1 MIQLGVA
8 QLPVARREARNYET
22 MILNQVLAT
31 ATGSSTAGAG
41 ALGALETASGVW
53 ARAMAGARVSPQN
66 RRTTALT
73 PAVLSH
79 IARQLVRRGEACFLI
94 DVDRGGHLRLLEA
107 STWSV
112 TGGARRPWRYQV
124 TITGPSATE
133 TQWVS
138 GEQVAHAM
146 YSHSELQPWR
156 GLGPL
161 QWAATTGRL
170 SIELERLL
178 SDELSGPRGSLVS
191 VPEGHA
197 GDAPEGET
205 DPKAKLEADL
215 HHLRGG
221 VALVETTAGGWGDKG
236 GAPQADWRP
245 RRLGADPPT
254 SLADIRMGVE
264 RTVLALCGVPPALAT
279 DADGTAQ
286 RESWRRFLHGTVSPV
301 ARLVEAELREKLD
314 EPNLSITFDSLY
326 AADLSGRARAWRSL
340 VGKEAA
346 MDAAKA
352 ARLAGLE

>member
-1 MIQLGVA
+1 MIKLGVA
-8 QLPVARREARNYET
+8 QLPVARRETRNYET

-31 ATGSSTAGAG
+31 ATGSSTADAG
-41 ALGALETASGVW
+41 ALGALETAAGVW
-53 ARAMAGARVSPQN
+53 ARAFAGARVTPQN
-66 RRTTALT
+66 RRTKVLT
-73 PAVLSH
+73 PAVLSA
-79 IARQLVRRGEACFLI
+79 IARRLVRRGEACFLI
-94 DVDRGGHLRLLEA
+94 DVDRGGQLHLIEA

-138 GEQVAHAM
+138 GEQVVHPM
-146 YSHSELQPWR
+146 YAFSELQPWR

-161 QWAATTGRL
+161 QWAVATGRL
-170 SIELERLL
+170 GIELEKAL
-178 SDELSGPRGSLVS
+178 SDESSGPRGNLIA

-197 GDAPEGET
+197 GDVPDGET

-215 HHLRGG
+215 HHLHGG
-221 VALVETTAGGWGDKG
+221 AALVESTAGGWGDKG

-245 RRLGADPPT
+245 RRLGADFPA
-254 SLADIRMGVE
+254 SLSDIRMGVE
-264 RTVLALCGVPPALAT
+264 KSVLGLLGVPPALAT

-314 EPNLSITFDSLY
+314 EPSLAITFDSLY

-340 VGKEAA
+340 VGKDAA
-346 MDAAKA
+346 MDPDRA

>member
-8 QLPVARREARNYET
+8 QLPAPRRETRNYEQL
-22 MILNQVLAT
+22 ILNQVIAL
-31 ATGSSTAGAG
+31 ATGSSTADAG
-41 ALGALETASGVW
+41 ALGTLETASGDW
-53 ARAMAGARVSPQN
+53 ARAFAGARVTPQT
-66 RRTTALT
+66 RRTAALT
-73 PAVLSH
+73 PAVLSA
-79 IARQLVRRGEACFLI
+79 IARRLVRRGESCHLI
-94 DVDRGGHLRLLEA
+94 DVDRAGHLHLLEA

-138 GEQVAHAM
+138 GEQVVHAK
-146 YSHSELQPWR
+146 YSFSEHQPWR

-161 QWAATTGRL
+161 QWAVATGRL
-170 SIELERLL
+170 GIELEKALG
-178 SDELSGPRGSLVS
+178 DESSGPRGNLVA

-197 GDAPEGET
+197 GDVPEGET

-221 VALVETTAGGWGDKG
+221 AALVETTAGGWGDKG

-264 RTVLALCGVPPALAT
+264 KTVLALCGVPPALAT

-314 EPNLSITFDSLY
+314 EPSLSITFDTLY

-340 VGKEAA
+340 VGKDAQ
-346 MDAAKA
+346 MDPERA

>member
-8 QLPVARREARNYET
+8 QLPVARRETRNYES

-31 ATGSSTAGAG
+31 ATGSSTADAG

-53 ARAMAGARVSPQN
+53 ARAFSGARVTPQN
-66 RRTTALT
+66 RKTAALT
-73 PAVLSH
+73 PAVLSA
-79 IARQLVRRGEACFLI
+79 IARRLVRRGESCHLI
-94 DVDRGGHLRLLEA
+94 DIDQAGRLRLLEA
-107 STWSV
+107 SFWDV

-138 GEQVAHAM
+138 GDQVVHPM
-146 YSHSELQPWR
+146 YAFSELQPWR

-161 QWAATTGRL
+161 QWASTTGRL
-170 SIELERLL
+170 GVELEKALG
-178 SDELSGPRGSLVS
+178 DETSGPRGNLVI

-197 GDAPEGET
+197 GDVPEGEA
-205 DPKAKLEADL
+205 DPMAQLQSDL
-215 HHLRGG
+215 VHLRGG
-221 VALVETTAGGWGDKG
+221 LAMMETTAAGWGDKG

-245 RRLGADPPT
+245 RRLGADPPA
-254 SLADIRMGVE
+254 SLAEIRAGVE
-264 RTVLALCGVPPALAT
+264 KSVLALCGVPPALAT
-279 DADGTAQ
+279 DADGTSQ
-286 RESWRRFLHGTVSPV
+286 RESYRRFLHGSVSPV

-314 EPNLSITFDSLY
+314 VPNLSISFDTLY

-340 VGKEAA
+340 VGRDAK